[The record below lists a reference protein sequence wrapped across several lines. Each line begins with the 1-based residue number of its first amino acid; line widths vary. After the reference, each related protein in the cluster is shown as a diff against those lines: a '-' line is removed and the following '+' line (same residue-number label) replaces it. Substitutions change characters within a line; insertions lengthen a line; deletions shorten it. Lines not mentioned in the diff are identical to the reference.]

1 MNLKR
6 CDKGHFYDADKFTS
20 CPHCAGGIGNS
31 DETVAMQPDDDIKTE
46 ALTVDKYEKQA
57 PVKAEPPRQMTSSLS
72 ANISR
77 AMQEAAMSEAPVS
90 AQDDDDAK
98 TVRYYETETGVE
110 PVVGWLVCIQGDDM
124 GKSFNL
130 KDGRNFIG
138 RSAKMDV
145 VLKDNSVSR
154 DKHAVVVYEPKRRE
168 FLAQPGESR
177 ELFYL
182 NDNLVLNFEKL
193 QVNDIIQV
201 GNTKLMFVPFCSE
214 VFSWD
219 DVKKEEDEQK
229 K

>member
-6 CDKGHFYDADKFTS
+6 CDKGHFYDADKFAS

-57 PVKAEPPRQMTSSLS
+57 PVKAEAPRQMTSSLS

-77 AMQEAAMSEAPVS
+77 AMQEAAMSEAPVQ

-110 PVVGWLVCIQGDDM
+110 PVVGWLVCIQGEDM

-193 QVNDIIQV
+193 QINDIIQV

>member
-6 CDKGHFYDADKFTS
+6 CDKGHFYDADKFAS

-31 DETVAMQPDDDIKTE
+31 DETVAIQPDDDIKTE
-46 ALTVDKYEKQA
+46 ALTVDKVEKNIPVRPEPIRQESEKQ
-57 PVKAEPPRQMTSSLS
+57 MTGSLS

-77 AMQEAAMSEAPVS
+77 AMQEVLVSEP
-90 AQDDDDAK
+90 DDDAK
-98 TVRYYETETGVE
+98 TVRYYETETGIE
-110 PVVGWLVCIQGDDM
+110 PVVGWLVCIQGEDM

-154 DKHAVVVYEPKRRE
+154 DKHAVIVYEPKRRE

-193 QVNDIIQV
+193 KVNDVIQV

-214 VFSWD
+214 AFSWD
-219 DVKKEEDEQK
+219 DVKKEDKDQK
-229 K
+229 N